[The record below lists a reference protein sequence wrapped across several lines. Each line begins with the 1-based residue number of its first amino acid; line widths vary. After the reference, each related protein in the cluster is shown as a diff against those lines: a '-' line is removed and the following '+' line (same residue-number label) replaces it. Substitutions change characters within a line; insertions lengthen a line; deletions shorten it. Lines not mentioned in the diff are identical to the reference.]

1 MKQIIIHLAFVFGL
15 LLSIAGHLAVH
26 FATNGTEQEQIDA
39 TNIYMQSNAIVT
51 FVFVLIIAALTSGVF
66 SKVCYVISFLAFG
79 KVLDELFFDPTAY
92 HWNDL
97 LTFNIAI
104 VIITVIITRHLT
116 TKK

>member
-1 MKQIIIHLAFVFGL
+1 MKQIIIHSAFVFAL
-15 LLSIAGHLAVH
+15 LLSVAGHVAVH

-51 FVFVLIIAALTSGVF
+51 FVFVLIIAALTTGVF